1 MIIIKEISKK
11 VEDKKEVFRLYK
23 EFYVKALAKENLT

>member
-1 MIIIKEISKK
+1 MMIIKEISKK